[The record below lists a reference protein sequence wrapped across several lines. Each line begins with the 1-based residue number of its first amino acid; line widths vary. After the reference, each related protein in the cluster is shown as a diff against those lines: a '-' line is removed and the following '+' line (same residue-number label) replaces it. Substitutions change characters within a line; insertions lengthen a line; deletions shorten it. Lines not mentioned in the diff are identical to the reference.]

1 MMMRFLPL
9 LAATLA
15 LSSPVPAKTLL
26 PSPSSELQTLE
37 RAMARAKAR
46 EQALRKE
53 TEAFAREQEDVSRQM
68 VEAAAQIQAREAM
81 IVASRERME
90 RLAAERVVLRKKLDA
105 RKDELS
111 TLLAGLTK
119 LERNPPPALL
129 AAPQDGLKALRAA
142 LLFSAA
148 VPALQSQTT
157 ALAHDLSRLSSLEV
171 SLLREE
177 QDLTAG
183 IARLRSAKRQLEV
196 LYERKKALLANAGE
210 ALSRERARAAELAAK
225 AKSLQELLRKLAEDS
240 RRRELAERKATAEL
254 TMKLPSATEK
264 PPARFT
270 RALGKLD
277 YPVQGQ
283 LIGRFGDADGI
294 GGRIKGILITTLP
307 GAQVVAPAQGRVA
320 FAGSFR
326 SYGQLLILDVGEGYH
341 VLLAGMA
348 RIRVETG
355 QTLAAGE
362 PVGEMGVAP
371 AQGTTI
377 GSQLKDAGPIIY
389 VEFRK
394 AGSAVDSS
402 AWWIGGRKEARN
414 QKGMN

>member
-1 MMMRFLPL
+1 MMMRFLAL

-15 LSSPVPAKTLL
+15 LSSPLASKTLG

-37 RAMARAKAR
+37 RAIARAKAR

-53 TEAFAREQEDVSRQM
+53 RETFARDQDAVSRQL

-81 IVASRERME
+81 MVAARERIE
-90 RLAAERVVLRKKLDA
+90 KLAAERTSLRKKFDA

-111 TLLAGLTK
+111 ALLTGLMK

-129 AAPQDGLKALRAA
+129 AAPRDGLAALRAA

-171 SLLREE
+171 LLHREE

-183 IARLRSAKRQLEV
+183 IGRLRSAKEHLEV
-196 LYERKKALLANAGE
+196 LYERKKALLTSAGV
-210 ALSRERARAAELAAK
+210 ALSRERARAAELAEK
-225 AKSLQELLRKLAEDS
+225 AKSLHELLRKLAEES
-240 RRRELAERKATAEL
+240 RRRELADRKAAAEL
-254 TMKLPSATEK
+254 AMKPPSVTEK

-294 GGRIKGILITTLP
+294 GGRIKGILIASLP

-320 FAGSFR
+320 FAGTFR

-348 RIRVETG
+348 RIKVETG
-355 QTLAAGE
+355 QTLVAGE
-362 PVGEMGVAP
+362 PVGEMGEAP
-371 AQGTTI
+371 AQGTAI
-377 GSQLKDAGPIIY
+377 GSRLKDASPIIY

-394 AGSAVDSS
+394 SGSAVDSS